1 MEQLWMKIIISA
13 VLICVGFLSTALAD
27 HPVAGL
33 LSGTSGP
40 IITSSGK
47 TAKKGSG
54 AIGINFQHVDFDNFS
69 NERLSELTD
78 QDEDVHGT
86 SSLQR
91 TSIDAVIGVTNNLTL
106 GFSVPF
112 VKRNNLKETAHHGD
126 DEEFELLGGA
136 EGLGDAQAFGQ
147 YQFYADSASKTFI
160 SALFGIKFPTGDTD
174 EKSREGERL
183 EVELQPG
190 TGSTDPFIGLAVS
203 KDLRLWTLDTNL
215 LYTIATEGSQDTDL
229 GDVFNYNAALSA
241 PLSSLFNNSHDHS
254 SHNHDHITD
263 KLNLVLEMNGEWRDR
278 IEIDNETEQNS
289 GGNVVYL
296 SPGVS
301 LITHGWVAS
310 VLAGWPIIDDLHGE
324 QSDPEFRFVFKLTK
338 LIGQ

>member
-1 MEQLWMKIIISA
+1 MKIIISTA
-13 VLICVGFLSTALAD
+13 LICVGSLSTAFAD

-33 LSGTSGP
+33 QSGAAGP
-40 IITSSGK
+40 IVTSSGK
-47 TAKKGSG
+47 TATKGTG
-54 AIGINFQHVDFDNFS
+54 AIGINFQHVEFDNFS

-106 GFSVPF
+106 GFSAPF

-126 DEEFELLGGA
+126 DEEFELLGDA
-136 EGLGDAQAFGQ
+136 EGLGDTQVFGQ
-147 YQFYADSASKTFI
+147 YQFYANPTNETFI
-160 SALFGIKFPTGDTD
+160 SALFGIKLPTGDTD

-190 TGSTDPFIGLAVS
+190 TGSIDPFIGLAVS
-203 KDLRLWTLDTNL
+203 KSLGSWNLDSNI
-215 LYTIATEGSQDTDL
+215 LYTVVTEGSQDTDL
-229 GDVFNYNAALSA
+229 GDVFNYNAALST
-241 PLSSLFNNSHDHS
+241 PLSTLFNSSHDHS
-254 SHNHDHITD
+254 NHSHDNHIAD

-278 IEIDNETEQNS
+278 IDIDDETERNS

-296 SPGVS
+296 SPGLS
-301 LITHGWVAS
+301 LTSHGWVAS
-310 VLAGWPIIDDLHGE
+310 ALAGWPVVDDLHGE